1 MPISNAART
10 RSRATKRGGV
20 DRLTSGIEDFDDLMD
35 GLILGDNVV
44 WVTEGAGAVAPFED
58 ALLVEA
64 LRRGQRCTYVT
75 AGTDPA
81 RLAARLDP
89 AVTVFDARAR
99 GTSSAANALEL
110 AIMEAAGGAPPGCV
124 VVEGLEHLARRW
136 GAARAAAFF
145 SRVCPRLFD
154 LGALAYWRAPR
165 KELGNAFIE
174 QITQV
179 TQCVL
184 EVGDDHLKVVKA
196 EGRPASIQG
205 RLLRLRVQGSEIHL
219 EDERALGR
227 VGRGLERLRQ
237 ERNLT
242 QTDLARLLDITPSA
256 ISQAEAGRRGLSL
269 DTLLTLSDRMGIS
282 LDELLATAETTDYVL
297 ARHQR
302 GSTATVTALL
312 DDPKAGLRAY
322 LVRLAPGEVA
332 GPDIAH
338 KGLELVLVASG
349 LVQVT
354 IGSDTPVMR
363 AGDAAL
369 ATRVPVSS
377 WRNLLNSPASLFW
390 VLRD

>member
-1 MPISNAART
+1 MPAR
-10 RSRATKRGGV
+10 AI
-20 DRLTSGIEDFDDLMD
+20 DRLTSGIADLDALMD

-44 WVTEGAGAVAPFED
+44 WVLEAADMAVRLED

-64 LRRGQRCTYVT
+64 LRRGQRCVYVT
-75 AGTDPA
+75 ANAAPT
-81 RLAARLDP
+81 RLQARLDP
-89 AVTVFDARAR
+89 AVTIFDARPR
-99 GTSSAANALEL
+99 GAYADPSRLET
-110 AIMEAAGGAPPGCV
+110 AIVEAASGTPPGCV
-124 VVEGLEHLARRW
+124 VVDGLDRFARRW
-136 GAARAAAFF
+136 GQARAVSFF

-154 LGALAYWRAPR
+154 VGALAYWRAPR
-165 KELGNAFIE
+165 KNLGNAFID
-174 QITQV
+174 QVTRV

-184 EVGDDHLKVVKA
+184 EVVDHHLKVIKA

-205 RLLRLRVQGSEIHL
+205 RLLRLRVVDDKLRL

-242 QTDLARLLDITPSA
+242 QTDLARLIDITPSA

-269 DTLLTLSDRMGIS
+269 DTLLILSDRLGVG
-282 LDELLATAETTDYVL
+282 LDHLLSAPDTRDYVL

-302 GSTATVTALL
+302 GSTAMIASLL
-312 DDPKAGLRAY
+312 DDPNVGLRAF
-322 LVRLAPGEVA
+322 LVRLRPGEVA
-332 GPDIAH
+332 TPEIAH
-338 KGLELVLVASG
+338 KGAELVLVATG

-363 AGDAAL
+363 AGDGAL
-369 ATRVPVSS
+369 ATRAPVSA
-377 WRNLLNSPASLFW
+377 WRNLTTDPALVFW

>member
-1 MPISNAART
+1 
-10 RSRATKRGGV
+10 
-20 DRLTSGIEDFDDLMD
+20 LTSGIEDLDELMG

-44 WVTEGAGAVAPFED
+44 WVTEGTDAIAPIED
-58 ALLVEA
+58 ALLAEA
-64 LRRGQRCTYVT
+64 LRRGQRCAYVT
-75 AGTDPA
+75 AGADPA
-81 RLAARLDP
+81 RLRERLDRS
-89 AVTVFDARAR
+89 VTVFDARPR
-99 GTSSAANALEL
+99 GPYAEAGPLEL
-110 AIMEAAGGAPPGCV
+110 AIVDAAAGTPPGCV
-124 VVEGLEHLARRW
+124 VVEGLERLARRW
-136 GAARAAAFF
+136 GAPRAAAFF

-154 LGALAYWRAPR
+154 IGALAYWRAPR
-165 KELGNAFIE
+165 KDLGNAFID

-184 EVGDDHLKVVKA
+184 EVANDHVKVVKA

-205 RLLRLRVQGSEIHL
+205 QLLRLRVEGDEIHL

-227 VGRGLERLRQ
+227 VGRGLERLRR

-256 ISQAEAGRRGLSL
+256 ISQAESGRRGLSL
-269 DTLLTLSDRMGIS
+269 DTLLTLSDRLGVS
-282 LDELLATAETTDYVL
+282 LDELLSTVETTDYVL

-302 GSTATVTALL
+302 GSNATVDALL

-322 LVRLAPGEVA
+322 LVRLGPAEVA
-332 GPDIAH
+332 GPEIPH
-338 KGLELVLVASG
+338 KGAELVLVASG

-354 IGSDTPVMR
+354 IGSYTPVMR

-369 ATRVPVSS
+369 ATRVPVTA
-377 WRNLLNSPASLFW
+377 WRNLVSEPALLFW

>member
-1 MPISNAART
+1 MPT
-10 RSRATKRGGV
+10 RAI
-20 DRLTSGIEDFDDLMD
+20 DRLTSGIPDLDALMD

-44 WVTEGAGAVAPFED
+44 WVVDSADIAVRLED
-58 ALLVEA
+58 PLLTEA
-64 LRRGQRCTYVT
+64 LRRGQRCIYVT
-75 AGTDPA
+75 AADPT
-81 RLAARLDP
+81 RLQSRLDP
-89 AVTVFDARAR
+89 AVTVFDARPRGPYADPAR
-99 GTSSAANALEL
+99 L
-110 AIMEAAGGAPPGCV
+110 EAAIIEAASGTPPGCV
-124 VVEGLEHLARRW
+124 VVEGLERFARRW
-136 GAARAAAFF
+136 GPARAVSFF

-165 KELGNAFIE
+165 KSLGNAFID

-184 EVGDDHLKVVKA
+184 EVVDHHLKVHKA
-196 EGRPASIQG
+196 EGRLASIQG
-205 RLLRLRVQGSEIHL
+205 RLLRLRVVGEELRL

-242 QTDLARLLDITPSA
+242 QTDLARLIDITPSA

-269 DTLLTLSDRMGIS
+269 DTLLTLSDRLGVG
-282 LDELLATAETTDYVL
+282 LDDLLSTAETTDYVL

-302 GSTATVTALL
+302 GSTATVVPLL

-322 LVRLAPGEVA
+322 VVRLRPGEVA
-332 GPDIAH
+332 APEIAH
-338 KGLELVLVASG
+338 KGVELVLVASG

-363 AGDAAL
+363 AGDAAM

-377 WRNLLNSPASLFW
+377 WRNLLNEPALVFW